1 MRSDGEAACGSL
13 KSREFSRF
21 IFSPRQTFIL
31 TAGMEQRHYGYSTL
45 ELDDRQCLT
54 QVKSNDRQ
62 HLSDTQPGND
72 LPEVAPSDALE
83 VVDNTDGAGPRDR
96 GTLCGLHRKTLWI
109 ALTAAA
115 ALIAVSI
122 AVGVGV
128 GVAKSKSSP
137 SAGDGRIGRVAPFSR
152 LAAANYTD
160 RQNVNHTQV
169 YYQDDD
175 LNLWVADLDLTR
187 NEWTGSQVNTTEILP
202 RNGTPIAAFN
212 LQWKSVG
219 TSFD

>member
-1 MRSDGEAACGSL
+1 
-13 KSREFSRF
+13 
-21 IFSPRQTFIL
+21 
-31 TAGMEQRHYGYSTL
+31 MEQRQYGYSTL

-62 HLSDTQPGND
+62 PLSDTQPGND

-96 GTLCGLHRKTLWI
+96 GTTLCGLRRKTFWI

-115 ALIAVSI
+115 TLIAVST

-169 YYQDDD
+169 YYQDDY
-175 LNLWVADLDLTR
+175 LNLWMADLDLKK
-187 NEWTGSQVNTTEILP
+187 NEWTGTQVNTTELFP

-212 LQWKSVG
+212 LQGTSVG
-219 TSFD
+219 NHLPSF